1 MIRSVKIAM
10 AVAGM
15 AVGLAG
21 CGGGTLVSS
30 GPGAP
35 TPDHPTAGSS
45 CEDSLERVEGLG
57 ALGANCDTAHG
68 VAEAYDSKIMGAG
81 NFPGNASLD
90 VGDGWFCGSRVSGE
104 SEEIFSVTCDKGDS
118 EIEAVT
124 FAWGV

>member
-21 CGGGTLVSS
+21 CGGGTSASS

-35 TPDHPTAGSS
+35 APDHPTAGSS

-68 VAEAYDSKIMGAG
+68 VAEAYDSKVMGAG
-81 NFPGNASLD
+81 HFPDNASLD

-104 SEEIFSVTCDKGDS
+104 SEESFSVTCDKGDS
-118 EIEAVT
+118 EIEAVI